1 MALWPGWLSL
11 IEEGVPPFGQI
22 IEPACKSKAGFF
34 CGFLE
39 DKICDESATI
49 EALPFFGLLSE

>member
-11 IEEGVPPFGQI
+11 IEERCPLGQI
-22 IEPACKSKAGFF
+22 FEPACKNKASFF

-49 EALPFFGLLSE
+49 ETLPFFGLLSE